1 MQTITIDGKEYV
13 LVPKE
18 QLQPVEQPA
27 PSGTETPQDAE
38 ISPLNDFMMDA
49 PIAPTETHP
58 DDGLATQ
65 DEKTQSI
72 RVTQVPETPQ
82 ETVVSSLPSVPAAQ
96 PKKYLYRERFVNK
109 ELTAADVVAMPTY
122 HRELLASNPED
133 PMIQADKRK
142 PKELRLFYGPGT
154 EQE

>member
-18 QLQPVEQPA
+18 QLQPVEQPVVER
-27 PSGTETPQDAE
+27 TETTQDAD
-38 ISPLNDFMMDA
+38 SSVLNDFMVDA

-65 DEKTQSI
+65 KEKEKNI
-72 RVTQVPETPQ
+72 RVIEIPQQ

-96 PKKYLYRERFVNK
+96 PKKYEYFERFKNH
-109 ELTAADVVAMPTY
+109 ELTAADIMTFP
-122 HRELLASNPED
+122 RIGRDLLANNPED
-133 PMIQADKRK
+133 PLIKADAKR
-142 PKELRLFYGPGT
+142 PKSQQLFYGPGN
-154 EQE
+154 EPE